1 MAVLLYGGPRP
12 EDRSKVSLIPR
23 LRIRRIIGYAESGSA
38 VHMRVPECEAAH
50 IWKITRSVFHRR
62 TGITRRS
69 SWSVLHWLAAG
80 SSLSAH
86 VARESTMIKKLSL
99 PRLCWLRGSFDVRQ
113 PRYDRHTGGIH
124 HEPAGHGRRSRGFAR
139 SWFRKAPHAEP
150 GFS

>member
-38 VHMRVPECEAAH
+38 VHMRVTECEAAH
-50 IWKITRSVFHRR
+50 IWKITRCVFHRR

-69 SWSVLHWLAAG
+69 SWSVLHWLTAG

-86 VARESTMIKKLSL
+86 VARESAMIEIVITATLL
-99 PRLCWLRGSFDVRQ
+99 VERQ
-113 PRYDRHTGGIH
+113 FRCPAAAIRSPHTGGTH

-139 SWFRKAPHAEP
+139 SWFRKAPH
-150 GFS
+150 G

>member
-38 VHMRVPECEAAH
+38 VHMRVPECEVAH

-69 SWSVLHWLAAG
+69 SWSVVRWLAAG
-80 SSLSAH
+80 RL
-86 VARESTMIKKLSL
+86 VAV
-99 PRLCWLRGSFDVRQ
+99 GSR
-113 PRYDRHTGGIH
+113 RARKGNDRNRHSRDF
-124 HEPAGHGRRSRGFAR
+124 AGCEAVSISGSRDTV
-139 SWFRKAPHAEP
+139 
-150 GFS
+150 